1 MAETQNLY
9 LSEIR
14 DSPVFHY
21 EGHRIGVLAD
31 VVVRPQLKEY
41 GQVLG
46 LVVTVGSIGVFIPAT
61 GLTALTPQRV
71 ELAYTTVEFG
81 EYTRGS
87 NEVLLVED
95 VLERSFVDHAGGGS
109 AIIYDVQ
116 LTQTLDGWACTGLD
130 LRRPSWLKRSR
141 RKRVIRHWRDFEP
154 LTLEG
159 DNMTPP

>member
-14 DSPVFHY
+14 RNPVFHY

-31 VVVRPQLKEY
+31 VVVRPQLKDC
-41 GQVLG
+41 GQVVG

-71 ELAYTTVEFG
+71 ELAYTTVDFG
-81 EYTRGS
+81 EYRRRS

-95 VLERSFVDHAGGGS
+95 VLGRSFVDHAGGGS

-116 LTQTLDGWACTGLD
+116 LTQTLDGWACTGFD
-130 LRRPSWLKRSR
+130 LRRPSWLRRSG
-141 RKRVIRHWRDFEP
+141 RKRAIRDWRDFEP

-159 DNMTPP
+159 EDLTSP

>member
-1 MAETQNLY
+1 MAATQILF

-14 DSPVFHY
+14 HNPVFHY

-31 VVVRPQLKEY
+31 VVVRPQLKDC

-81 EYTRGS
+81 EYIRRS
-87 NEVLLVED
+87 NEVLLVEE
-95 VLERSFVDHAGGGS
+95 VLGRSFVDHVGGGS
-109 AIIYDVQ
+109 VIIYDVQ
-116 LTQTLDGWACTGLD
+116 LTQTLDGWACTGFD
-130 LRRPSWLKRSR
+130 LRRPGWLRRSG
-141 RKRVIRHWRDFEP
+141 RKRVIRDWRDFEP

-159 DNMTPP
+159 DDLTPP

>member
-1 MAETQNLY
+1 MAATQNLY

-14 DSPVFHY
+14 HSPVFHY

-31 VVVRPQLKEY
+31 VVVRPKLKDC
-41 GQVLG
+41 GQVVG

-95 VLERSFVDHAGGGS
+95 VLGRSFVDHVGGGS
-109 AIIYDVQ
+109 VIIYDVQ
-116 LTQTLDGWACTGLD
+116 LTQTLDGWACTGFD
-130 LRRPSWLKRSR
+130 LRRPSWIERRR

-159 DNMTPP
+159 NDLRSP